1 MCFLRK
7 SLRAYCRGRAFGNTA
22 KRPQLSMPL
31 PASLLERWLRP
42 LGNNGD
48 IFKGPSVAGEKD
60 FQNPEELCPKS
71 AVTEH

>member
-1 MCFLRK
+1 MCFLEEV
-7 SLRAYCRGRAFGNTA
+7 SSCRLHRQGFWKHCKKATA
-22 KRPQLSMPL
+22 L